1 MYLLPHAVNY
11 GRFVF
16 LAPSY
21 DRYLYWLSVCNVG
34 VLCQTVGWI
43 RMPLGTEIG
52 LDPGHVSDEDPAP
65 LPHGKGHSSP
75 PPLFGPCLLWPN
87 GRPSQLL
94 LSSYF
99 LFVYEMYR
107 EPLNGFAPNS
117 HERRVYSLTR
127 ISLMV
132 KVKDQRSR
140 SPGTKK
146 RHFRPFRRPACGLCL
161 VKHA

>member
-1 MYLLPHAVNY
+1 
-11 GRFVF
+11 
-16 LAPSY
+16 
-21 DRYLYWLSVCNVG
+21 
-34 VLCQTVGWI
+34 
-43 RMPLGTEIG
+43 MPLGTEIG
-52 LDPGHVSDEDPAP
+52 LDPGHIVSDEDPV
-65 LPHGKGHSSP
+65 PHGKGHSS

-99 LFVYEMYR
+99 LLVYEMYR

-140 SPGTKK
+140 SSWTKNVI
-146 RHFRPFRRPACGLCL
+146 FGPFGGLRADY
-161 VKHA
+161 VW